1 LNFILGSL
9 SDIISFSVIYLLADE
24 MLVTFIQRSS
34 RQKRYENHS
43 YSAADLSLN
52 IGIKIDINTYKG
64 KGYLDKIH
72 YSE

>member
-1 LNFILGSL
+1 
-9 SDIISFSVIYLLADE
+9 